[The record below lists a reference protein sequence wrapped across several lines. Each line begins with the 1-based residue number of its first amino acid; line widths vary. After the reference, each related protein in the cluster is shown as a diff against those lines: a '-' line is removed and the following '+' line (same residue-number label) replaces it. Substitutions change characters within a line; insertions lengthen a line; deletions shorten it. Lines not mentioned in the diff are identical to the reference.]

1 MYAALV
7 ARTGNN
13 PKRRIAPSG
22 TLSPAALYALADA
35 LPYAGSG
42 NHKRY
47 AGDYGFDPP
56 SNPRAWKSLCDD
68 KRPLLKDEAAS
79 LFEAGVKCGMISM
92 PGPDG
97 KPKFVWSVDF
107 FGEVYEANLGSEGHH
122 GYRLSADDD
131 MAKLVLSAWRERRG
145 DV

>member
-7 ARTGNN
+7 AREGNN
-13 PKRRIAPSG
+13 PKRRIAPLG
-22 TLSPAALYALADA
+22 ALSPAALGALADA
-35 LPYAGSG
+35 LRYAGSG

-47 AGDYGFDPP
+47 AGDYGLDPP

-68 KRPLLKDEAAS
+68 KRPLLKNEAAS
-79 LFEAGVKCGMISM
+79 LFEAGIRRGMISM
-92 PGPDG
+92 PGADG
-97 KPKFVWSVDF
+97 TPKFVWSVDV

-131 MAKLVLSAWRERRG
+131 LAKLVLRAWRERSG

>member
-1 MYAALV
+1 M

-13 PKRRIAPSG
+13 PKRRIAPAG
-22 TLSPAALYALADA
+22 TLSRDALAALAGTLR
-35 LPYAGSG
+35 YAGSG

-68 KRPLLKDEAAS
+68 QRPLLKDEAAA
-79 LFEAGVKCGMISM
+79 LFANGIARGMISV

-97 KPKFVWSVDF
+97 VPKYVWSVDDR
-107 FGEVYEANLGSEGHH
+107 GEAYEANQGNGGHH

-131 MAKLVLSAWRERRG
+131 MAELVRRAWRERAG

>member
-1 MYAALV
+1 M
-7 ARTGNN
+7 
-13 PKRRIAPSG
+13 
-22 TLSPAALYALADA
+22 LSPVALDALADA
-35 LPYAGSG
+35 LPYSGSG

-47 AGDYGFDPP
+47 AGNYGFDPP

-68 KRPLLKDEAAS
+68 KRPLLKDEAES
-79 LFEAGVKCGMISM
+79 LFKAGVKRGMISM
-92 PGPDG
+92 PSANGV
-97 KPKFVWSVDF
+97 PKFVWSVDD

-131 MAKLVLSAWRERRG
+131 MAKLVLRTWRERHC